1 MDIDKALSQHTTAL
15 DFRAKRQ
22 QVIAS
27 NMANVDTPGY
37 KAVDLAFPAQLQRAK
52 QAELPM
58 AGTHSGH
65 INAGNT
71 PSEGALVYRT
81 ASQQS
86 IDGNTVSGQAEMAKF
101 TDNALRFEAALKG
114 VSQEMKRIRASL
126 E

>member
-1 MDIDKALSQHTTAL
+1 MDIDKALSQHTSAL

-37 KAVDLAFPAQLQRAK
+37 KAVDLAFPAQMQRA
-52 QAELPM
+52 QQGELAM
-58 AGTHSGH
+58 TGTHAGH
-65 INAGNT
+65 INANT
-71 PSEGALVYRT
+71 HTGPDALVYRT

-86 IDGNTVSGQAEMAKF
+86 IDGNTVNGQAEMAKF